1 MLYTNDFFE
10 IHVKEKTVFLR
21 LKKKGYSVRDF
32 DDVLKAHPRI
42 KISSFATLRQAL
54 TIEGQVHEIG
64 DYMPL
69 IEITIAHN
77 KMSAELTLHVT
88 QEEFD
93 AQPSQYLSMIQE
105 ELKKKNITSGILPL
119 SESFNVRETQVI
131 AKGQDPIQ
139 GGHATVS
146 YIQMPERKP
155 VLREDG
161 SADLYDLNFVVH
173 VEKGEWLGEKKKAQP
188 GIPGFT
194 IFGEPIEAKSGQDQQ
209 LYYDKKTIEEV
220 DEGDKI
226 VLRAL
231 YGGALQFK
239 NAVVS
244 VDQQLVIPGNVGPET
259 GSLKFDGSIVIQG
272 TVMASYSVIASG
284 DISIESLD
292 SVTNAKEIRSVN
304 GSIFIKGGM
313 FGANSTKVEA
323 KEAIYIK
330 HCNNGLLKAKEV
342 HVGAYLLGTEVDAER
357 VFVDRHKGKIIGGH
371 IRARDRIESAYAGN
385 THERPTH
392 LEVVGI
398 PKKHLKLEATKLAEQ
413 LKIEQDSLEQ
423 LESNV
428 EKVRAFKDRLV
439 GHQKES
445 YETLEQE
452 IMKKKD
458 LMKRIELV
466 IYKNLQQMK
475 IQVTPQI
482 EVTRE
487 AHPGVVIQIEKKQS
501 VLHAPTK
508 GVFEIIGDDLNV

>member
-1 MLYTNDFFE
+1 
-10 IHVKEKTVFLR
+10 
-21 LKKKGYSVRDF
+21 
-32 DDVLKAHPRI
+32 
-42 KISSFATLRQAL
+42 
-54 TIEGQVHEIG
+54 
-64 DYMPL
+64 
-69 IEITIAHN
+69 
-77 KMSAELTLHVT
+77 
-88 QEEFD
+88 
-93 AQPSQYLSMIQE
+93 
-105 ELKKKNITSGILPL
+105 
-119 SESFNVRETQVI
+119 
-131 AKGQDPIQ
+131 
-139 GGHATVS
+139 
-146 YIQMPERKP
+146 
-155 VLREDG
+155 
-161 SADLYDLNFVVH
+161 
-173 VEKGEWLGEKKKAQP
+173 
-188 GIPGFT
+188 
-194 IFGEPIEAKSGQDQQ
+194 
-209 LYYDKKTIEEV
+209 
-220 DEGDKI
+220 
-226 VLRAL
+226 
-231 YGGALQFK
+231 
-239 NAVVS
+239 
-244 VDQQLVIPGNVGPET
+244 
-259 GSLKFDGSIVIQG
+259 
-272 TVMASYSVIASG
+272 
-284 DISIESLD
+284 
-292 SVTNAKEIRSVN
+292 
-304 GSIFIKGGM
+304 
-313 FGANSTKVEA
+313 
-323 KEAIYIK
+323 EAIYIK

-398 PKKHLKLEATKLAEQ
+398 PKRHLKLEATKLAEQ

-458 LMKRIELV
+458 LMKRIELA